1 MMKSV
6 LIAAVSAVQAYL
18 LGSIDTGILVSKFLY
33 HDDVR
38 KYGSGAAGMTNM
50 LRTFGKKAAALTA
63 FGDVLKGV
71 LAVCIGRWLF
81 TLMPESTTL
90 SPYLAVYLAAIFAII
105 GHLKPL
111 YFGFKGGKG
120 VLVAGGTILA
130 IQPVL
135 IPFLAVIF
143 LACLLPT
150 GMVSL
155 GSVTMAALY
164 PVLTILYGVF
174 RGYSAA
180 DLTVCTI
187 GSVIMAAM
195 VIYMHRS
202 NIQRIREGKEY
213 RFGRHGKKYQK
224 IVTPPAAA
232 VHRPLRGGFCICLFL
247 CLGLFLRLCFGMPPT
262 EPVGGDAALG
272 GGKIRRRMTVRQVC
286 AKGRDKEELAHNE
299 DQRNRA
305 NAEQVLHGGIV
316 SHHQMAGNGVQQHLK
331 AAAGAVLGQHL
342 DELNADHNV
351 QAALQKGA
359 DLCLVAIE
367 QQAGHPADQGHN
379 AEQQTNQHQ
388 PG

>member
-1 MMKSV
+1 MKSV

-120 VLVAGGTILA
+120 
-130 IQPVL
+130 
-135 IPFLAVIF
+135 FLAVIF

-213 RFGRHGKKYQK
+213 RFGRHGKK
-224 IVTPPAAA
+224 
-232 VHRPLRGGFCICLFL
+232 
-247 CLGLFLRLCFGMPPT
+247 
-262 EPVGGDAALG
+262 
-272 GGKIRRRMTVRQVC
+272 
-286 AKGRDKEELAHNE
+286 
-299 DQRNRA
+299 
-305 NAEQVLHGGIV
+305 
-316 SHHQMAGNGVQQHLK
+316 
-331 AAAGAVLGQHL
+331 
-342 DELNADHNV
+342 
-351 QAALQKGA
+351 
-359 DLCLVAIE
+359 
-367 QQAGHPADQGHN
+367 
-379 AEQQTNQHQ
+379 
-388 PG
+388 

>member
-1 MMKSV
+1 MILAMGFGFV
-6 LIAAVSAVQAYL
+6 LTYL
-18 LGSIDTGILVSKFLY
+18 LGSLNFAVIVSRLLY

-38 KYGSGAAGMTNM
+38 NYGSGNAGMTNM

-81 TLMPESTTL
+81 TQMPECTTL
-90 SPYLAVYLAAIFAII
+90 SPSLAVYLAAIFAII

-135 IPFLAVIF
+135 SPFLAVIF

-213 RFGRHGKKYQK
+213 RFGRHGKK
-224 IVTPPAAA
+224 
-232 VHRPLRGGFCICLFL
+232 
-247 CLGLFLRLCFGMPPT
+247 
-262 EPVGGDAALG
+262 
-272 GGKIRRRMTVRQVC
+272 
-286 AKGRDKEELAHNE
+286 
-299 DQRNRA
+299 
-305 NAEQVLHGGIV
+305 
-316 SHHQMAGNGVQQHLK
+316 
-331 AAAGAVLGQHL
+331 
-342 DELNADHNV
+342 
-351 QAALQKGA
+351 
-359 DLCLVAIE
+359 
-367 QQAGHPADQGHN
+367 
-379 AEQQTNQHQ
+379 
-388 PG
+388 